1 MKINFKLFSENPN
14 LLRILA
20 FLLALILWFFVAGD
34 RQDLGSEVRQTIG
47 NIPLSYRN
55 LGQDLEVAGE
65 EESVTLSLQGTP
77 RAFDG
82 LTPVDLEAYIDLSG
96 KREGRYDLRIN
107 ATAPK
112 GLSIVGIEPAKS
124 KVVLEDLITRQISV
138 EDNLQGEPGGGLVVQ
153 EVEFAPKEVF
163 IRGPRRKID
172 LVSKVIFYL
181 DISGA
186 ESTITGSA
194 LLYALDDKENLIENI
209 TVTPDTAEVR
219 VTFTLPRKDL
229 PVEVIFD
236 SDGRVVEMVKVEPST
251 VTVTGP
257 SQLLENL
264 TGILTEEINLK
275 NKGDIFTVEVP
286 LIVPENVTCK
296 NKHVTVQVFLAGE

>member
-1 MKINFKLFSENPN
+1 M
-14 LLRILA
+14 
-20 FLLALILWFFVAGD
+20 
-34 RQDLGSEVRQTIG
+34 
-47 NIPLSYRN
+47 SYRN

-153 EVEFAPKEVF
+153 EVGLLLEFLF
-163 IRGPRRKID
+163 SPRRKID
-172 LVSKVIFYL
+172 LVSKVIYL

-194 LLYALDDKENLIENI
+194 LLYALM
-209 TVTPDTAEVR
+209 T
-219 VTFTLPRKDL
+219 RK
-229 PVEVIFD
+229 
-236 SDGRVVEMVKVEPST
+236 SYRKYNCHS
-251 VTVTGP
+251 
-257 SQLLENL
+257 
-264 TGILTEEINLK
+264 
-275 NKGDIFTVEVP
+275 
-286 LIVPENVTCK
+286 
-296 NKHVTVQVFLAGE
+296 